1 MRRPRI
7 LKLTISS
14 GHMLL
19 LNRTVLITRTFA
31 GYGFLEMI
39 GQLNNGIRTPTF
51 FAANAIVVDP
61 LHRVLVPLNLGKK
74 FAHFQL
80 RGVPKSSTGCVQRI
94 LHAHA
99 LTAVAKPHSA

>member
-31 GYGFLEMI
+31 GYDFLEMI
-39 GQLNNGIRTPTF
+39 GQLNNCIRTPTF
-51 FAANAIVVDP
+51 FTANAIVGDP
-61 LHRVLVPLNLGKK
+61 LHRVLLPFNRGKN
-74 FAHFQL
+74 FSNFQL
-80 RGVPKSSTGCVQRI
+80 LRFPKSSAGGDQAI
-94 LHAHA
+94 LHATPLA
-99 LTAVAKPHSA
+99 SFAK